1 MRCTDP
7 GLHDGEACSEVVH
20 GSRRAI
26 RQRGLRAG
34 GGEGDVRGH
43 QEHPVIPPRLP
54 ATGGAHRGDS
64 QTPRSRFENVI
75 VSMVLCSISQ
85 RLLPLNRCRC
95 SGCHRFL
102 AAVATALCCSGCHRY
117 SHCLLQRS
125 PPLCVAA
132 VATASCLCLC
142 VCVSVCVSV
151 CHLEQ
156 HITLALFA
164 FTARALH
171 LLGQVHTALPHCL
184 LLGCHRFVLQ
194 RLPPHFLIACCSV
207 ATALCCSGCTC
218 SGKSSQWP
226 PR

>member
-1 MRCTDP
+1 MRCTVA

-117 SHCLLQRS
+117 SHCLSQRS

-132 VATASCLCLC
+132 VATASVSACRSGAHRLFWCVWLLLLSC
-142 VCVSVCVSV
+142 VCVVLC
-151 CHLEQ
+151 
-156 HITLALFA
+156 
-164 FTARALH
+164 
-171 LLGQVHTALPHCL
+171 CL
-184 LLGCHRFVLQ
+184 WLSFVL
-194 RLPPHFLIACCSV
+194 
-207 ATALCCSGCTC
+207 
-218 SGKSSQWP
+218 
-226 PR
+226 